1 MQVIP
6 LTPVPAQNVSIVLN
20 NQNCALAFRTRLG
33 NLYCTLSVGGVPI
46 ITNRIC
52 RNLGRLM
59 LDAQYQPFI
68 GDIAFIDTQGNI
80 ETGQD
85 PVYTGLGSRFLCVY
99 LLPAE
104 LQ

>member
-20 NQNCALAFRTRLG
+20 GQNCALAFRTRLG
-33 NLYCTLSVGGVPI
+33 NLYCTLSVGGVPV

-52 RNLGRLM
+52 RNLGRLL
-59 LDAQYQPFI
+59 LDAQYQGFI
-68 GDIAFIDTQGNI
+68 GDIAFIDTQGDI

-85 PVYTGLGSRFLCVY
+85 PVFTGLGSRFVCAY
-99 LLPAE
+99 LLPSE